1 MDHPLRQCLRTATSP
16 EGRGN
21 ASQRVDAAKSGI
33 ALGSP
38 FGSNDDDRRQW
49 RIEGGV
55 VGAAASRM
63 RAERSDNDGEVEVVL
78 KKKKKIPNPVKGF
91 LIFCIIGSRRV

>member
-78 KKKKKIPNPVKGF
+78 KKKKNSQPGERISHF
-91 LIFCIIGSRRV
+91 LHYRK